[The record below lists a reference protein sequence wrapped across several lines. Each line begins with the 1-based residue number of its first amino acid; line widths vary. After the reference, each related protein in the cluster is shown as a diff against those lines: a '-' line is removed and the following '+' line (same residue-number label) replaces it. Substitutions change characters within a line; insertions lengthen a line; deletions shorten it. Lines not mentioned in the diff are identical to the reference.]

1 MGNVHMEAT
10 QINYRGGSK
19 KMSVEEA
26 IKAAGT
32 EITPEEKTWIDSIP
46 TLASSKADNDV
57 IAPEFDS
64 EAGVYAIGD
73 LVMYEGKLYE
83 FTTAHETAG
92 DWDSTEVTEKTV
104 ADEIGSVKSGLI
116 DVNSNLS
123 TLNGKRIQRDLID
136 NGNSAI
142 TITFSGSG
150 HTRCANMLLI
160 LATQSKVYTPISILF
175 KGVQGSNQSITEVVV
190 SDNDLGVTT
199 SGLSIS
205 IPANLS
211 GWGYHMLMKLYPDDN
226 IAVSVT

>member
-46 TLASSKADNDV
+46 TLASGKADNDV

-64 EAGVYAIGD
+64 EEGVYAIGD
-73 LVMYEGKLYE
+73 LVMHEGKLYE

-104 ADEIGSVKSGLI
+104 ADELDSVKSGLI
-116 DVNSNLS
+116 ND
-123 TLNGKRIQRDLID
+123 I
-136 NGNSAI
+136 AI
-142 TITFSGSG
+142 TPYESQPPQPNPFDEGGSG
-150 HTRCANMLLI
+150 YVGVIKYHGTI
-160 LATQSKVYTPISILF
+160 LGY
-175 KGVQGSNQSITEVVV
+175 
-190 SDNDLGVTT
+190 
-199 SGLSIS
+199 LSIR
-205 IPANLS
+205 PKNFVS
-211 GWGYHMLMKLYPDDN
+211 GTKPVAMELYDASWHLVWQVLRD
-226 IAVSVT
+226 AT